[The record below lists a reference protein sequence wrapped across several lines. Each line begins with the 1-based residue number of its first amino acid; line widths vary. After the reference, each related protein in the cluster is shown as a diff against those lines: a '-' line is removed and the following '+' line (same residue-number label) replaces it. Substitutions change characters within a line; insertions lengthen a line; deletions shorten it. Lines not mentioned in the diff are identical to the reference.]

1 MYPALLDLKNKNCV
15 VIGGGAVAERKVAG
29 LLESG
34 AAINVISP
42 VLTEKLR
49 GLVEQK
55 KISHLARDYET
66 GDLKTSYMTFGATG
80 DIKVNEQI
88 YEEAINS
95 GVLVNI
101 VDQPEKCSFY
111 VPSMIKR
118 GSLTIAIST
127 DGKSPAL
134 AKHLREEL
142 EEQIG
147 PEYGQ
152 YLEML
157 SEFRQSAREKYTN
170 SPAKIDKAFQNV
182 FESEA
187 LKLISRGDISGAK
200 KRMAECI

>member
-42 VLTEKLR
+42 VLTEKLS

-55 KISHLARDYET
+55 KISHLARDYEV
-66 GDLKTSYMTFGATG
+66 GDLKACYMAFGATG

-88 YEEAINS
+88 YEEAISN
-95 GVLVNI
+95 GALVNI

-111 VPSMIKR
+111 VPSVIKR

-142 EEQIG
+142 EGQIG

-187 LKLISRGDISGAK
+187 LKLISRGDISSAK
-200 KRMAECI
+200 KRIAECI